1 MLSKQINYKTMK
13 KAFPLSKLIIVTIF
27 LACLN
32 IYSFGQQTRNYLNN
46 WYFGD
51 AAGVSFNSGAPTNIT
66 SNITAY
72 EISTS
77 YSDGAG
83 NTLFYAGANNL
94 TTSGNGFTVWDASH
108 NTMPNGDVSID
119 YSSSCGLTTAPVPGN
134 CDQFYV
140 FHLTSTGPGWG
151 VHASLIDMTLPGNGT
166 GGLPLG
172 DVVSGFK
179 DSVIYGGDNL
189 AEKLKI
195 VQQGNTE
202 NYWVIARSLTADLFY
217 SFEVSAAGINTTP
230 IVSTISAILYPSV
243 IGSPNLGWLAVNKD
257 RNTIAESL
265 GLSAEVKL
273 YDFNNLT
280 GVLSL
285 TEVVLSTGGVMSDIP
300 YGAEFS
306 PSGNVLYI
314 SWYDGVSGAYIS
326 SFDMTVGAGF
336 IAATRQDYLIANS
349 GNAEYGALTKG
360 PDSKIYGP
368 RFGFTS
374 MLSIS
379 TPENHLAPTIN
390 ISGYDPSPGS
400 AILGMPNNTY
410 YYHPDNFID
419 TLAGNDRTG
428 SCSTY
433 QTEIGAIGYDS
444 IWANYSWSPA
454 VMLVGSSDEASPQ
467 TVNLTADQEYIL
479 HVIHECGD
487 TIISD
492 TVMVMVGVPLAVS
505 LNTNSPICENQLLS
519 LSAFPSGLG
528 AGSYSWVGPN
538 GPFGGAGLSNVDIIP
553 FGSLIAGGW
562 YYVTVDSS
570 SCIGIDSAFV
580 ISNST
585 YNIFDTIAICSG
597 TNYTYADGTISNNII
612 VDESHISSLTTA
624 ESCDSIVREFL
635 AVGTAAAPTVSNDTT
650 YCENELFADM
660 TCGGS
665 NVNWYSDNSLTSF
678 LGAGATYPPLNTIG
692 TTTYY
697 VTAGLAPCVSP
708 LDSVVISIIAMQDAG
723 IDGVHTFCPTDLPY
737 DLFSALGGTPTI
749 GGVWSPTLASTTGI
763 FDPTIDTAGTYQY
776 ILLGTGPCANDTAEI
791 SVTVYGTPN
800 AGTNGSLDVC
810 SSSTST
816 DLLNSLGGSPDPG
829 GVWFPALSG
838 GGGIF
843 DPSFDGSGTYQYTIA
858 ASGSCPDATA
868 DVIVTVTNAP
878 NAGINS
884 TAILCA
890 NGNTFIAVDS
900 VGGSPDLTGDWLPTL
915 TGGIFDSGVNG
926 GGAYTYTVTGVGGCP
941 NSVSILTVI
950 LNSIPIVNLG
960 GISTY
965 CQGDSLLLDAGNMG
979 STYLWSP
986 SGNLAQTEYVS
997 TAGNYSV
1004 NVTDANGCIG
1014 TSSIAISEQVV
1025 PNLNIIGDTTLC
1037 IGEPYMLI
1045 TDGSG
1050 SLVWNTTETNDTIM
1064 GSPSVSGWFWV
1075 SNTNSCGAQ
1084 TDSLY
1089 LTVNPIPNANAGNDT
1104 IILPLETLTLSAT
1117 GGVSYLWS
1125 PPLGLSCTS
1134 CPNPIVDISSNATY
1148 CVSVTDINGCN
1159 NSDCLSILI
1168 DTSGEVWTPNIF
1180 SANGD
1185 GLNDVFYVRGPIHPE
1200 NFTLIIYSRWGEK
1213 IFETTDPTLGWDGTF
1228 RGKPLNSAVFAYLAT
1243 GSTIGGAE
1251 FELKGNITLIV
1262 K

>member
-1 MLSKQINYKTMK
+1 MK
-13 KAFPLSKLIIVTIF
+13 KAFSLSKNIIVT
-27 LACLN
+27 LLYACLS
-32 IYSFGQQTRNYLNN
+32 IYSFGQQTRNYINN
-46 WYFGD
+46 WYLGD
-51 AAGVSFNSGAPTNIT
+51 AVGISFNTGIPVNTT
-66 SNITAY
+66 SAINAY
-72 EISTS
+72 EVTTS
-77 YSDGAG
+77 YSDGSG
-83 NTLFYAGANNL
+83 NTLFYSGANSS
-94 TTSGNGFTVWDASH
+94 TTTGNGFVLWDANH
-108 NTMPNGDVSID
+108 NTMPNGDIKVD
-119 YSSSCGLTTAPVPGN
+119 FSSSCGLTTAPVPGN
-134 CDQFYV
+134 CNQYYV

-166 GGLPLG
+166 VPSPLG
-172 DVVSGFK
+172 DVAPGFK
-179 DSVIYGGDNL
+179 DSLIYGGDPL
-189 AEKLKI
+189 AEKLMI
-195 VQQGNTE
+195 VQKGNTE
-202 NYWVIARSLTADLFY
+202 NYWVIARSNTADLFY
-217 SFEVSAAGINTTP
+217 SFEVTAAGINTTP
-230 IVSTISAILYPSV
+230 VVSTISGALFPTLFD
-243 IGSPNLGWLAVNKD
+243 SPLLGWLAENKD
-257 RNTIAESL
+257 RDMIVESS
-265 GLSAEVKL
+265 GLTARVNL
-273 YDFNNLT
+273 FDFNNLT

-285 TEVVLSTGGVMSDIP
+285 ADSILFPTTTYPNVSIP
-300 YGAEFS
+300 YGVEFS
-306 PSGNVLYI
+306 PSGNVLYV
-314 SWYDGVSGAYIS
+314 SWINYLTTAPYIS
-326 SFDMTVGAGF
+326 NFDMTAGAGL
-336 IAATRQDYLIANS
+336 IAATQQDYQIGNS
-349 GNAEYGALTKG
+349 DEYGALIKA
-360 PDSKIYGP
+360 PDGKIYGT
-368 RFGFTS
+368 RFGS
-374 MLSIS
+374 NILLSIG
-379 TPENHLAPTIN
+379 TPENYLAPTIDTA
-390 ISGYDPSPGS
+390 GYNPAPGS
-400 AILGMPNNTY
+400 IVPSLGMPNIPY

-454 VMLVGSSDEASPQ
+454 AMLVGSSDEATPQ
-467 TVNLTADQEYIL
+467 TINLSADQEYIL

-492 TVMVMVGVPLAVS
+492 TVMVMVGAPLAVS

-538 GPFGGAGLSNVDIIP
+538 GPFGGAGLSNVNIIP

-570 SCIGIDSAFV
+570 SCIGIDSTFV

-585 YNIFDTIAICSG
+585 YNIVDTIAICSG
-597 TNYTYADGTISNNII
+597 ANYTYADGTISNNII

-624 ESCDSIVREFL
+624 ESCDSIIREFL
-635 AVGTAAAPTVSNDTT
+635 AVGATAAPAVSNDTT
-650 YCENELFADM
+650 YCENELFTDM

-678 LGAGATYPPLNTIG
+678 LGTGVTYTPLNIIG

-697 VTAGLAPCVSP
+697 VTAGIAPCLSP

-723 IDGVHTFCPTDLPY
+723 
-737 DLFSALGGTPTI
+737 
-749 GGVWSPTLASTTGI
+749 
-763 FDPTIDTAGTYQY
+763 
-776 ILLGTGPCANDTAEI
+776 
-791 SVTVYGTPN
+791 
-800 AGTNGSLDVC
+800 TNGNLGIC

-816 DLLNSLGGSPDPG
+816 DLFTSLGGSPDPG

-838 GGGIF
+838 GGSIF
-843 DPSFDGSGTYQYTIA
+843 DPSFDGSGTYQYTIGPL
-858 ASGSCPDATA
+858 GSCPGATA

-900 VGGSPDLTGDWLPTL
+900 VGGSPDLTGDWLPSL
-915 TGGIFDSGVNG
+915 TGGVFDPGVNG
-926 GGAYTYTVTGVGGCP
+926 GGAYTYTIIGVGGCP
-941 NSVSILTVI
+941 NSESILTI
-950 LNSIPIVNLG
+950 TLNSIPIVNLG

-965 CQGDSLLLDAGNMG
+965 CQGDSLLLDAGNLG
-979 STYLWSP
+979 STYLWTP
-986 SGNLAQTEYVS
+986 SGNLTQTEYAS

-1025 PNLNIIGDTTLC
+1025 ANLNIIGDTSLC

-1045 TDGSG
+1045 TNGSG

-1075 SNTNSCGAQ
+1075 SYTSSCGTP

-1104 IILPLETLTLSAT
+1104 TILPLENLTLSAT
-1117 GGVSYLWS
+1117 GGISYLWS

-1134 CPNPIVDISSNATY
+1134 CSNPIVDISSNATY
-1148 CVSVTDINGCN
+1148 CVSVTDINGCI
-1159 NSDCLSILI
+1159 NSDCVSILI

-1213 IFETTDPTLGWDGTF
+1213 IFETTDPALGWDGTLK
-1228 RGKPLNSAVFAYLAT
+1228 GKPLNTAVFAYVAT
-1243 GSTIGGAE
+1243 GSTSGGSE
-1251 FELKGNITLIV
+1251 FELKGNVTLIV

>member
-1 MLSKQINYKTMK
+1 MKTY
-13 KAFPLSKLIIVTIF
+13 F
-27 LACLN
+27 LKYLFTATVSLLLGLN
-32 IYSFGQQTRNYLNN
+32 SFGQQTKNYINN
-46 WYFGD
+46 WNIGNGGGISF
-51 AAGVSFNSGAPTNIT
+51 VSGSPVNVASGMNV
-66 SNITAY
+66 Y
-72 EISTS
+72 EVSTT
-77 YSDGAG
+77 YSDGFG
-83 NTLFYAGANNL
+83 NVLFYTGANGGTNF
-94 TTSGNGFTVWDASH
+94 GVDNVVYDASH
-108 NTMPNGDVSID
+108 TLMPNSNILVY
-119 YSSSCGLTTAPVPGN
+119 YSSSCGLTAAPVPDN
-134 CDQFYV
+134 CDQYYI
-140 FHLTSTGPGWG
+140 FHLGSNGGSSNG
-151 VHASLIDMTLPGNGT
+151 LNYSLIDMTLPGNGT
-166 GGLPLG
+166 IPSPLG
-172 DVVSGFK
+172 DIDPVEKNIDIFST
-179 DSVIYGGDNL
+179 DTL

-195 VQQGNTE
+195 VQKGNTE
-202 NYWVIARSLTADLFY
+202 DYWVITRSINRDVFY
-217 SFEVSAAGINTTP
+217 SFEVTSGGINP
-230 IVSTISAILYPSV
+230 VPVVSTISATTWSTA
-243 IGSPNLGWLAVNKD
+243 IGSPAFSWLAVNKD
-257 RNTIAESL
+257 RNVIAESN
-265 GLSAEVKL
+265 GFGPDVKVFSF
-273 YDFNNLT
+273 DNLT
-280 GVLSL
+280 GVLGFGE
-285 TEVVLSTGGVMSDIP
+285 TIIPTGTFGSDIP
-300 YGAEFS
+300 YGIEFS
-306 PSGNVLYI
+306 PSGNVLYVN
-314 SWYDGVSGAYIS
+314 WWEGATDTYIS
-326 SFDMTVGAGF
+326 SFDMTAGF
-336 IAATRQDYLIANS
+336 GSIGATRQDYTIASS
-349 GNAEYGALTKG
+349 GTGEYGAMIRAADG
-360 PDSKIYGP
+360 KIY
-368 RFGFTS
+368 
-374 MLSIS
+374 S
-379 TPENHLAPTIN
+379 TRNTDDQLIVINDPENYLAPN
-390 ISGYDPSPGS
+390 ITSPGYDPGTGNLM
-400 AILGMPNNTY
+400 IGMPNLTY

-454 VMLVGSSDEASPQ
+454 AMLVGSSDEATPQ
-467 TVNLTADQEYIL
+467 TINLSADQEYIL

-492 TVMVMVGVPLAVS
+492 TVMVMVGAPLAVS

-570 SCIGIDSAFV
+570 SCIGIDSTFV

-585 YNIFDTIAICSG
+585 YNIVDTIAICSG
-597 TNYTYADGTISNNII
+597 ANYTYADGTISNNII

-624 ESCDSIVREFL
+624 ESCDSIIREFL
-635 AVGTAAAPTVSNDTT
+635 AVGATAAPAVSNDTT
-650 YCENELFADM
+650 YCENELFTDM

-678 LGAGATYPPLNTIG
+678 LGTGVTYTPLNIIG

-697 VTAGLAPCVSP
+697 VTAGIAPCLSP

-723 IDGVHTFCPTDLPY
+723 
-737 DLFSALGGTPTI
+737 
-749 GGVWSPTLASTTGI
+749 
-763 FDPTIDTAGTYQY
+763 
-776 ILLGTGPCANDTAEI
+776 
-791 SVTVYGTPN
+791 
-800 AGTNGSLDVC
+800 TNGNLGIC

-816 DLLNSLGGSPDPG
+816 DLFTSLGGSPDPG

-838 GGGIF
+838 GGSIF
-843 DPSFDGSGTYQYTIA
+843 DPSFDGSGTYQYTIGPL
-858 ASGSCPDATA
+858 GSCPGATA

-900 VGGSPDLTGDWLPTL
+900 VGGSPDLTGDWLPSL
-915 TGGIFDSGVNG
+915 TGGVFDPGVNG
-926 GGAYTYTVTGVGGCP
+926 GGAYTYTVIGVGGCP
-941 NSVSILTVI
+941 NSESILTI
-950 LNSIPIVNLG
+950 TLNSIPIVNLG

-965 CQGDSLLLDAGNMG
+965 CQGDSLLLDAGNLG
-979 STYLWSP
+979 STYLWTP
-986 SGNLAQTEYVS
+986 SGNLTQTEYAS

-1025 PNLNIIGDTTLC
+1025 ANLNIIGDTSLC

-1045 TDGSG
+1045 TNGSG

-1064 GSPSVSGWFWV
+1064 GSLSVSGWFWV
-1075 SNTNSCGAQ
+1075 SNTSSCGTQ

-1104 IILPLETLTLSAT
+1104 TILPLENLTLSAT
-1117 GGVSYLWS
+1117 GGISYLWS

-1134 CPNPIVDISSNATY
+1134 CSNPIVDISSNATY
-1148 CVSVTDINGCN
+1148 CVSVTDINGCI
-1159 NSDCLSILI
+1159 NSDCVSILI

-1213 IFETTDPTLGWDGTF
+1213 IFETTDPTFGWDGTF
-1228 RGKPLNSAVFAYLAT
+1228 RGKPLNTAVFAYLAT
-1243 GSTIGGAE
+1243 GSTLGGAE